1 VSKILSFTAAVIAV
15 VALAQPSEAAIFGS
29 RSVSRVVVRQP
40 SVSHRQRVVV
50 QQQIVA
56 APVVVAQPVVAVPQF
71 VAPVYSGA
79 VVAPQVA
86 APGCSTFFS
95 R

>member
-1 VSKILSFTAAVIAV
+1 MKRILSLIAV
-15 VALAQPSEAAIFGS
+15 LAIACACQPANAAIFGS

-40 SVSHRQRVVV
+40 AVVRQRVVV
-50 QQQIVA
+50 QQQ
-56 APVVVAQPVVAVPQF
+56 VVAPAVIAAPVVAVPQI

-79 VVAPQVA
+79 VVAPQVV
-86 APGCSTFFS
+86 APGCNSFFA

>member
-1 VSKILSFTAAVIAV
+1 MSKIFSFAAAVIAV
-15 VALAQPSEAAIFGS
+15 IALVQPSEAAIFGS

-40 SVSHRQRVVV
+40 VVSHRQRVVV

-79 VVAPQVA
+79 VVAPQVV
-86 APGCSTFFS
+86 APGCNSFFA